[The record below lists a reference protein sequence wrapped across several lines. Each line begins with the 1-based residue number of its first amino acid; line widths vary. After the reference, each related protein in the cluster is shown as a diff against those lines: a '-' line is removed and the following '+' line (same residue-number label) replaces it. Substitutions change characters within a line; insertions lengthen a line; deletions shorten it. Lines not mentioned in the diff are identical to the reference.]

1 MINWALAAL
10 AALIGAWLAYGPLTR
25 ARSSHSAD
33 ATRAVAPMRWAIIL
47 GSLRGLAYLLLIALL
62 LGAPWGTVSRDVP
75 LPVLDVSSSWQRA
88 DDGTLWQNALDS
100 VRSLGGD
107 TVLLAGDS
115 VRLTS
120 RADLGS
126 VSSND
131 QRTALQPAIDRATAL
146 GRSVVIVT
154 DGEADDL
161 ALGTVLPPGSRVM
174 RISRTPRPDVAI
186 AALDVPPYA
195 TGGDTIDVNATLV
208 AGDLDVDG
216 GSFAVRVDGAELAR
230 AVIQPMEA
238 YASRRV
244 ALRVPLPRGS
254 GERVLS
260 AISTTANDIEPRN
273 DTLSATIDIT
283 DRPRVVFVTTVPDL
297 DVREVLR
304 VLRGTV
310 RLPARAYLR
319 VAPGVWREEGTFA
332 PVTEALVQ
340 QRAREAGLLVLHGDT
355 AWSGIAAQRRGAMIL
370 WSPAPPRPPLRA
382 LQSDAR
388 AEWYVSAVPP
398 SPISAVLEGLPLD
411 SLAPLDLGPAAAGA
425 TRTGGIPLLEA
436 RAGRAGA
443 PRAVATLSSSAGVR
457 QLRITGSGFSAWTV
471 RGGRGADA
479 FSALWGA
486 IFDWMAVAEADGGG
500 VTLANRL
507 VRAGEPLVW
516 RRGGTDSVATVV
528 VRSAAGDETS
538 LTLRFA
544 DNADVVETPALQDG
558 VYQLQAGST
567 QRTLVVNPSREW
579 VPRAPIMV
587 PTAQPRDDIS
597 AVPRSLLERSWP
609 FVLALLLLCGEWIL
623 RRSAGLR

>member
-25 ARSSHSAD
+25 ARSSHHAD
-33 ATRAVAPMRWAIIL
+33 ATRAVAPLRWAIML
-47 GSLRGLAYLLLIALL
+47 GTLRGLAYLLLMALL
-62 LGAPWGTVSRDVP
+62 LGAPWGIISRDVP

-88 DDGTLWQNALDS
+88 DDGTLWQSALDS
-100 VRSLGGD
+100 ARSLGSD

-115 VRLTS
+115 ARLTL
-120 RADLGS
+120 RADLAS
-126 VSSND
+126 VTPND
-131 QRTALQPAIDRATAL
+131 QGTALQPAIDRATAL

-154 DGEADDL
+154 DGEIDDL

-174 RISRTPRPDVAI
+174 RIARTPRPDVAI
-186 AALDVPPYA
+186 AALDVPPYG

-216 GSFAVRVDGAELAR
+216 GSFEVRVDGAELAR

-238 YASRRV
+238 FASRRV
-244 ALRVPLPRGS
+244 SLRVPLPRGS

-370 WSPAPPRPPLRA
+370 WTPAPPRPPLRA
-382 LQSDAR
+382 LQSDPS

-398 SPISAVLEGLPLD
+398 SPISAVLDGLPLD
-411 SLAPLDLGPAAAGA
+411 SLAPLDLGPAAAGVS
-425 TRTGGIPLLEA
+425 RGDIPLLEA

-443 PRAVATLSSSAGVR
+443 PRAVATLRSSAGVR
-457 QLRITGSGFSAWTV
+457 QLRIGGSGFAAWTV

-486 IFDWMAVAEADGGG
+486 IFDWMAVGEADGGG

-516 RRGGTDSVATVV
+516 RRGGTDSAATVV
-528 VRSAAGDETS
+528 VRSNLGEETT

-544 DNADVVETPALQDG
+544 DNADVVETGALADG
-558 VYQLQAGST
+558 VYQLQVGTT

-579 VPRAPIMV
+579 VPRAPIVV
-587 PTAQPRDDIS
+587 PTAPSRDDIS

-609 FVLALLLLCGEWIL
+609 FVLALLLLCSEWVL